1 MRRLWEALRYEPCS
15 PTCPNWLRYGVQPK
29 DAKAGMRPGYC
40 RGKAHRR
47 ETLGFGGRR
56 VLVSRK
62 WSGKTLSVHK
72 AEQREWVQN
81 LLGLER
87 DPDPTR
93 YIWMPASPSDPDVP
107 SREERVMLGIADRSR
122 WRPQIDEALAAVNG
136 SNTGPEP
143 DESTDSSAT
152 TKTAETAA

>member
-1 MRRLWEALRYEPCS
+1 
-15 PTCPNWLRYGVQPK
+15 
-29 DAKAGMRPGYC
+29 
-40 RGKAHRR
+40 
-47 ETLGFGGRR
+47 
-56 VLVSRK
+56 
-62 WSGKTLSVHK
+62 
-72 AEQREWVQN
+72 
-81 LLGLER
+81 
-87 DPDPTR
+87 
-93 YIWMPASPSDPDVP
+93 MPASPSDPDVP